1 MGLRLIL
8 TLIWLLPLVASAGLL
23 YYEFMVPAS
32 SLPETNRAMRT
43 RMCQQHADLAR
54 NEPENNTA
62 RAAVDECVVSGYI
75 TQAEGITAID

>member
-1 MGLRLIL
+1 MGLRFIL
-8 TLIWLLPLVASAGLL
+8 TLIWLLPLIASAGLL
-23 YYEFMVPAS
+23 YYEFMVPAA

-43 RMCQQHADLAR
+43 RMCQEHADLAR
-54 NEPENNTA
+54 IEPGNSRA